1 VNDAQIWTVIGAFFT
16 VLIAGQALVLRV
28 VRSENRALEE
38 RIERVAA
45 QIRAEI
51 AELRGELLTAITG
64 IDTRLSHLER
74 DR

>member
-1 VNDAQIWTVIGAFFT
+1 MTDAQGWALIVGFFT
-16 VLIAGQALVLRV
+16 IVVASQALVLQV
-28 VRSENRALEE
+28 VRSESRLLGE

-45 QIRAEI
+45 QIRAEL

-64 IDTRLSHLER
+64 IDTRLSHL